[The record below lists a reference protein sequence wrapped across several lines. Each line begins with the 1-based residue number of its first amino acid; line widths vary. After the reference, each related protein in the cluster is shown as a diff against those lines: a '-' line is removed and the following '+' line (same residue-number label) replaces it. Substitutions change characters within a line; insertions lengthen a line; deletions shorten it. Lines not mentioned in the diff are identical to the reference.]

1 MYRKYLTLFSREG
14 NPAPQIINWYGKLDV
29 RKVNRN
35 DYKKIP
41 APLMLEMR
49 TGLDV
54 VYPDIMTSPVLMVSE
69 EAMEVILLY
78 DRQMP
83 FFFLALFDT
92 LKEETVSYYCPVL
105 AENDGGG
112 REALYQIKRQK
123 GNEIR
128 ICEELAE
135 SLLERGMA
143 GMGLLPADGLNI
155 GRPDDISS
163 REITIGNKA

>member
-1 MYRKYLTLFSREG
+1 MERGGGETDMYRKYLTLTAQKG
-14 NPAPQIINWYGKLDV
+14 NPVPQIINWYGKLDV
-29 RKVNRN
+29 RNVNRN

-41 APLMLEMR
+41 TPLMLEMR
-49 TGLDV
+49 TGLDAV
-54 VYPDIMTSPVLMVSE
+54 FPDVMTSPVLMVSE

-92 LKEETVSYYCPVL
+92 LKEESVSYYCPVL
-105 AENDGGG
+105 AENESGGK
-112 REALYQIKRQK
+112 EALYQIKRQK

-135 SLLERGMA
+135 SLLERGMV
-143 GMGLLPADGLNI
+143 GMSLVPVDPAC
-155 GRPDDISS
+155 RS
-163 REITIGNKA
+163 R